1 MGNKETIDQA
11 IEIYFEGGN
20 WQRFLKEQARKNKS
34 FKEMLKNIVKEEQ

>member
-11 IEIYFEGGN
+11 IEIYFKGRN
-20 WQRFLKEQARKNKS
+20 WQRFLKEQARKNKN